1 MIARLETL
9 ETLYTSKPSYENVTI
24 NNNITNNIQ
33 VNAFNHEDLSHISKS
48 FIERCVKRTNKG
60 LVELV
65 EQVHF
70 SEKATQNNNI
80 RITNKK
86 LPLIQVHNG
95 DKWSFRK
102 EKILSEVFDKG
113 HSIMQ
118 EHFDDNEDELKSN
131 MSTTMFGYIKEWL
144 EKMSDYEKK
153 TMETVLTD
161 IYLLIVNNS

>member
-1 MIARLETL
+1 M
-9 ETLYTSKPSYENVTI
+9 S
-24 NNNITNNIQ
+24 
-33 VNAFNHEDLSHISKS
+33 
-48 FIERCVKRTNKG
+48 
-60 LVELV
+60 
-65 EQVHF
+65 
-70 SEKATQNNNI
+70 
-80 RITNKK
+80 ITNKK

-95 DKWSFRK
+95 DKWSFERK
-102 EKILSEVFDKG
+102 EKLLSEVFDKG

-144 EKMSDYEKK
+144 ENMSDHEKK